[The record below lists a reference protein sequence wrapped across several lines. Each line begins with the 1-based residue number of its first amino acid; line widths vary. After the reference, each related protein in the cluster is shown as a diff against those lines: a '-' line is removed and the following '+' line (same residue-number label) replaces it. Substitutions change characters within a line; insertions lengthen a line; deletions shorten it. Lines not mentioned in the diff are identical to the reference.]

1 MGAIRVRP
9 PHHRLGIE
17 ARFRAVVSSE
27 EKMSDIVKIITPIDG
42 SVYAER
48 PIAKDTAV
56 EAALTAARTALPQWR
71 ATPIAERGR
80 YMLAFL
86 DALLAMNDDITTELA
101 WQMGRPVRY
110 GGEKGGAEER
120 IRATVA
126 LAEEALQPYYPPEK
140 AGFRRYIARE
150 PLGIIMVIAPWNY
163 PYLTS
168 INTIVPALL
177 AGNAV
182 ILKHAAQTL
191 LVGERIAEAFRRA
204 NLPKGL
210 FHNLVL
216 SHEQTEKLIGSGR
229 VDHINFTGSVAG
241 GRAIERAAS
250 GSFASLGLELGGKDP
265 AYVRADAKLDHA
277 IENLVDGTFYNSGQC
292 CCGIERIY
300 VDASVY
306 DDFVEGFADLTRKYV
321 VGNPLE
327 QATTLGPMA
336 RASFADTVRAQVAEA
351 KRKGAT
357 PLVNMKV
364 KGDAAGSPYL
374 APDDLVNV
382 NHQMEVM
389 REESFG
395 PVVGIMKVRD
405 DDEAVMLMND
415 SPYGLTASI
424 WTRDMDRAAEIGSRI
439 ETGTVFMNRCDYL
452 DPYLTWTGVKDT
464 GRGTTLS
471 KLGFET
477 LTQPKSYHLREV

>member
-1 MGAIRVRP
+1 
-9 PHHRLGIE
+9 
-17 ARFRAVVSSE
+17 
-27 EKMSDIVKIITPIDG
+27 MSDSMKIISPIDG

-48 PIAKDTAV
+48 PIASDAAID
-56 EAALTAARTALPQWR
+56 AALSAARAALPKWR
-71 ATPIAERGR
+71 ATPVAERGR

-86 DALLAMNDDITTELA
+86 DALMAMNDDITTELA

-120 IRATVA
+120 TRAMVA

-140 AGFRRYIARE
+140 PGLRRYIARE
-150 PLGIIMVIAPWNY
+150 PLGIVMVIAPWNY

-191 LVGERIAEAFRRA
+191 LVGERFAEAFRRA
-204 NLPKGL
+204 GLPKGL

-229 VDHINFTGSVAG
+229 IDHINFTGSVAG
-241 GRAIERAAS
+241 GRAIERAAA

-265 AYVRADAKLDHA
+265 AYVRADATLDHA
-277 IENLVDGTFYNSGQC
+277 IENLVDGTYYNSGQC

-300 VDASVY
+300 VDAAVY

-357 PLVNMKV
+357 PLVNMNV
-364 KGDAAGSPYL
+364 KGDASGSPYL
-374 APDDLVNV
+374 APEVLVNV

-424 WTRDMDRAAEIGSRI
+424 WTRDIERAAELGSRI

-452 DPYLTWTGVKDT
+452 DPYLTWTGVKET
-464 GRGTTLS
+464 GRGTALS
-471 KLGFET
+471 KLGFEA
-477 LTQPKSYHLREV
+477 LTQAKSFHLREV